1 MYKRINRKND
11 EQRTVTVEKNIM
23 PNSYGSVLISFG
35 NTKVLCT
42 STFDQKTP
50 LFIDE
55 NTSGW
60 LTAEYNMLP
69 GSTLTRKSRSI
80 YKPDSRN
87 IEIQRLIGRSLRAS
101 IDLKKIKGFS
111 LFVDCDVIQADGGTR
126 TASITGGYIALE
138 LAIKRM
144 IKEGL
149 LNENPLINKI
159 AAISAGIIEG
169 EVLLDIDYSE
179 DSRVDIDFN
188 VVMNDKNKFVEI
200 QGTGEKNDF
209 SRNELSTILELCEKG
224 INNLFKVQEK
234 AFKD

>member
-11 EQRTVTVEKNIM
+11 EPRIVTVEQNFM
-23 PNSYGSVLISFG
+23 PNSFGSALISFG

-42 STFDQKTP
+42 ASFEQKTP

-87 IEIQRLIGRSLRAS
+87 IEIQRLIGRSLRAG

-111 LFVDCDVIQADGGTR
+111 IYVDCDVIQADGGTR
-126 TASITGGYIALE
+126 TASITGGYIALD

-149 LNENPLINKI
+149 LKENPLNNKI

-169 EVLLDIDYSE
+169 QILLDIDYKE

-209 SRNELSTILELCEKG
+209 SKNDLSIILELCEKG
-224 INNLFKVQEK
+224 INKLFKIQEE
-234 AFKD
+234 ALND